1 MPSARASTPASRP
14 SRPTHAASAASQ
26 IIEQGSSFIA
36 RNSTCSQSFLLQ
48 PPTKKPEEPNEC
60 SPEISGDRIG
70 ARSLLHLARRS
81 IGGSARAGRRRVSVA
96 AAPLC
101 HRLGPNFLLD
111 SGNGSDCKSSQPR
124 RFRPP
129 IDGLQQVEPQLI
141 R

>member
-81 IGGSARAGRRRVSVA
+81 IGGSARAGRCRGNYSRVFKGEQRLRPHDNVGV
-96 AAPLC
+96 L
-101 HRLGPNFLLD
+101 RLG
-111 SGNGSDCKSSQPR
+111 
-124 RFRPP
+124 
-129 IDGLQQVEPQLI
+129 
-141 R
+141 